1 MRGGL
6 VAAFCF
12 KMLPVSFFQRAFRPV
27 RDGRFVAERYIRP
40 ASEFVSTEA
49 LGGIVLL
56 LATAAALV
64 WANSPW
70 DHRYFELW
78 ETTLSLDLD
87 VVSFHA
93 SLGHAVNDGLMAV
106 FFFVVGLE
114 IKRELVHGELAAPR
128 KAALPVAAALGGMAI
143 PALIYLA
150 LNGAGPNRDGWGIP
164 MATDVAFAMGV
175 LALLGRRAPL
185 SLKVFLLALAIVD
198 DLGAILVIAVFY
210 TDSIAWGALA
220 WAAGLGLTVLALGRF
235 GIRNTNLYIV
245 LGLCFWAAVFKSGIH
260 ATVAGVLLAMMTPSR
275 PFFTARDFEASALDL
290 LVTYRHARDRGDGEM
305 AQQVLAQFETLSQGS
320 ESPLD
325 RLEDRLHP
333 WVSYL
338 IVPIFA
344 LSNAGMVLS
353 SDLVRDSLSSSVSV
367 GVAAGLLLGKPLGIL
382 GASYLAVKLG
392 WAELPANANFGH
404 VLGLGLVAGI
414 GFTVS
419 LFITGLAFT
428 DPVVTDEARLGIF
441 AASAVAGLVGF
452 FWLWL
457 APGEPEAEA
466 DLELAIVEA

>member
-1 MRGGL
+1 
-6 VAAFCF
+6 
-12 KMLPVSFFQRAFRPV
+12 MLPVSLFQRTLRPI
-27 RDGRFVAERYIRP
+27 RDGRFVGERYIRP
-40 ASEFVSTEA
+40 VSEFVSTEA

-70 DHRYFELW
+70 DHRYLALW
-78 ETTLSLDLD
+78 GTTLSLDLD
-87 VVSFHA
+87 VLTFHA

-143 PALIYLA
+143 PALIYLG
-150 LNGAGPNRDGWGIP
+150 LNGAGPNREGWGIP

-175 LALLGRRAPL
+175 LALLGKRAPL

-198 DLGAILVIAVFY
+198 DLGAIVVIAVFY

-220 WAAGLGLTVLALGRF
+220 WAAGLGLAVVALGRF
-235 GIRNTNLYIV
+235 GVRNTNLYVV
-245 LGLCFWAAVFKSGIH
+245 LGLCLWAAVFKSGIH
-260 ATVAGVLLAMMTPSR
+260 ATVAGVLLAAVTPSR
-275 PFFTARDFEASALDL
+275 PLFTARDFEASALDL
-290 LVTYRHARDRGDGEM
+290 LVSYRHARDRGDGEM
-305 AQQVLAQFETLSQGS
+305 AQQVLAQFEALSRGS

-325 RLEDRLHP
+325 RLEHALHP
-333 WVSYL
+333 WVSFL
-338 IVPIFA
+338 IVPVFA
-344 LSNAGMVLS
+344 LSNAGVAFS
-353 SDLVRDSLSSSVSV
+353 SDLLRDSLSSSVTV
-367 GVAAGLLLGKPLGIL
+367 GVAAGLLLGKPVGIL

-404 VLGLGLVAGI
+404 VFALGLVAGI

-419 LFITGLAFT
+419 LLITGLAFT
-428 DPVVTDEARLGIF
+428 EPAVTDEARLGIF
-441 AASAVAGLVGF
+441 AASALAGIVGF
-452 FWLWL
+452 FYLWV
-457 APGEPEAEA
+457 APGEPDASA
-466 DLELAIVEA
+466 DLELAADAEPDWR